1 MEAIAAAFK
10 SKKNVKPPKTVFK
23 PSRKL
28 IRKMIRAVVEFG
40 GENETKFLLRFAFV
54 AVFFQLNAL
63 FRNKLWWP
71 LTVFDGT

>member
-40 GENETKFLLRFAFV
+40 GENETKFLLRFALIDP
-54 AVFFQLNAL
+54 QKK
-63 FRNKLWWP
+63 NKN
-71 LTVFDGT
+71 